1 MTERTC
7 SVEGCER
14 GRFGRGYC
22 NAHYKRW
29 RKTGEAGTAEVRPQ
43 AATRTVAA
51 TKCSIPTCTDRAH
64 GHGLCSKHYQRARTH
79 GDPIELHRQN
89 GDSHHQWRGD
99 AVSYVGAH
107 ARIRRTRG
115 AASALVCAHCSGGAE
130 HWAYDH
136 HDPNESK
143 QTIDGRVARYSGD
156 PYHYLPL
163 CVECHYKFDH

>member
-14 GRFGRGYC
+14 SHFGRGYC

-29 RKTGEAGTAEVRPQ
+29 RKTGHTGPVDVALQ
-43 AATRTVAA
+43 AATRTVA
-51 TKCSIPTCTDRAH
+51 PTACAVDDCTDRAR

-79 GDPIELHRQN
+79 GDANELHRQS
-89 GDSHHQWRGD
+89 GDAHHQWKGD
-99 AVSYVGAH
+99 AVTYVGAH

-115 AASALVCAHCSGGAE
+115 KASAFTCTHCPENAE

-136 HDPNESK
+136 GDPDEL
-143 QTIDGRVARYSGD
+143 TGTVDGVELRYSAD
-156 PYHYLPL
+156 PSHYIPL